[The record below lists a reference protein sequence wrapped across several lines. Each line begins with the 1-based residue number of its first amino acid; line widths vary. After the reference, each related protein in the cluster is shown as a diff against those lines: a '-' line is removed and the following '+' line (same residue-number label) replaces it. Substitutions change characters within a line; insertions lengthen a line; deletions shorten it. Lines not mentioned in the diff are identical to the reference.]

1 MKRQFLAQF
10 GTFAFVG
17 TVGFIVDIGMT
28 LLLVATG
35 LNPFWARVFGIAIA
49 MVTTWRLNR
58 TMTFGASTTS
68 QTSEGIRY
76 FAVALFFATVNY
88 AIYAAL
94 LLLIPVVTPAIAVL
108 ISVGFASS
116 LSFFGYRYFAFKT
129 GA

>member
-1 MKRQFLAQF
+1 MTRHFLAQF

-17 TVGFIVDIGMT
+17 AVGFIVDIGVT
-28 LLLVATG
+28 LLLVAAG
-35 LNPFWARVFGIAIA
+35 LNPFWARLFGIAIA

-58 TMTFGASTTS
+58 SMTFGASETS
-68 QTSEGIRY
+68 QTSEGMRY
-76 FAVALFFATVNY
+76 FAVAVFFAMMNY

-94 LLLIPVVTPAIAVL
+94 LLLIPAVTPAIAVL
-108 ISVGFASS
+108 ISAGFTSS